1 MRRAIA
7 YPLLALGTVA
17 STLAVASPASA
28 HGYVSSPPSRQAL
41 CATGAVA
48 DCGPIQFEPQ
58 SVEAPKGRTS
68 CNGDVGTWAVL
79 ADESRNWPAKSV
91 GSSVTFTWVMTARHR
106 TSNWEYFV
114 GGTKVATMDGG
125 NAQPDATVNHTV
137 NLSGFPGRQK
147 VLAVWNIGDTPM
159 AFYSCVDVIVGGGG
173 GSAPST
179 PSSPPPATSNPPAGQ
194 PPAQQPPAQQ
204 PPAQQPPAQQPPA
217 QQPPAQQP
225 PAQQPPAAEQPPAG
239 GGSGQE
245 WAAGVTY
252 RTGDEVTF
260 QGKRYQC
267 RQGHSSLSSW
277 EPSIFT
283 LALWLPL

>member
-68 CNGDVGTWAVL
+68 CNGDVGSWAVL

-114 GGTKVATMDGG
+114 GGTKVATVDGG

-194 PPAQQPPAQQ
+194 PPAQQPPA
-204 PPAQQPPAQQPPA
+204 
-217 QQPPAQQP
+217 
-225 PAQQPPAAEQPPAG
+225 AEQPPAG
-239 GGSGQE
+239 GGNGQE